1 MGNTVGQ
8 TALFVVKLGNLMIIL
23 SIDTATDGVS
33 VAIADGTRVLASS
46 EMRSEK
52 QHAEVLTTM
61 IDFVRKQAGVS
72 FGDVGAVAV
81 DIGPGLFT
89 GMRVGIASAKAI
101 AQVLDVPIIGAT
113 SLDIL
118 ATAISQTDDV
128 IACVIDARR
137 GEVYWSLYRYIDGK
151 LRQVT
156 TPKASTVEE
165 CALQTIDRGQPTLF
179 VGNGALRYRNEIELV
194 VAGVL
199 PSFEFADEMASLP
212 TAVVLAQIA
221 HERALRQEWQEAD
234 TLVPEY
240 LRLPDAEINWATRSA
255 S

>member
-1 MGNTVGQ
+1 
-8 TALFVVKLGNLMIIL
+8 MIIL

-33 VAIADGTRVLASS
+33 VAISDGTRVLASS

-61 IDFVRKQAGVS
+61 IDFVRKQASVS

-118 ATAISQTDDV
+118 ATAIGETDDV

-151 LRQVT
+151 LLQVT
-156 TPKASTVEE
+156 APQASTVEE
-165 CALQTIDRGQPTLF
+165 CALQTIDRAQSTRF

-199 PSFEFADEMASLP
+199 PSFEFADEMAALP

>member
-1 MGNTVGQ
+1 M
-8 TALFVVKLGNLMIIL
+8 
-23 SIDTATDGVS
+23 
-33 VAIADGTRVLASS
+33 
-46 EMRSEK
+46 
-52 QHAEVLTTM
+52 
-61 IDFVRKQAGVS
+61 S

-101 AQVLDVPIIGAT
+101 AQVLDVPIIGVT

-118 ATAISQTDDV
+118 ATAIGETDDV

-137 GEVYWSLYRYIDGK
+137 GEVYWSLYRYIDSK
-151 LRQVT
+151 LRQVS
-156 TPKASTVEE
+156 TPQASTVEE
-165 CALQTIDRGQPTLF
+165 CALQTIDRGQSTLF

-199 PSFEFADEMASLP
+199 PSFQFADEMASLP

-234 TLVPEY
+234 SLVPEY

>member
-8 TALFVVKLGNLMIIL
+8 ITYLVDELGNLMIIL
-23 SIDTATDGVS
+23 SIDTATAGVS
-33 VAIADGTRVLASS
+33 VAISDGARVLASS

-72 FGDVGAVAV
+72 FGDVGVVAV

-89 GMRVGIASAKAI
+89 GMRVGIASAKVI
-101 AQVLDVPIIGAT
+101 AQVLDVPIIGVT

-118 ATAISQTDDV
+118 ATAVGDTEDV
-128 IACVIDARR
+128 IGCVIDARR
-137 GEVYWSLYRYIDGK
+137 GEVYWSLYRNIDGK

-156 TPKASTVEE
+156 TPQASTVEE
-165 CALQTIDRGQPTLF
+165 CALQTIDRGQATLF

-199 PSFEFADEMASLP
+199 PSFEFADEMAALP
-212 TAVVLAQIA
+212 SAVVLAQIA
-221 HERALRQEWQEAD
+221 YDRALRQEWQDAD
-234 TLVPEY
+234 SLVPEY

>member
-1 MGNTVGQ
+1 MGQIANIIVE
-8 TALFVVKLGNLMIIL
+8 LGSIMIIL
-23 SIDTATDGVS
+23 SIDTATDAVS

-52 QHAEVLTTM
+52 QHAEVLTPM

-101 AQVLDVPIIGAT
+101 AQVLDVPIIGVT
-113 SLDIL
+113 SLELL
-118 ATAISQTDDV
+118 ATAVGVTDDV
-128 IACVIDARR
+128 IAAVIDARR
-137 GEVYWSLYRYIDGK
+137 GEVYWSLYRHIDGK
-151 LRQVT
+151 MRQVT
-156 TPKASTVEE
+156 TPQATAVEE
-165 CALQTIDRGQPTLF
+165 CALQAIDRGQSTLF

-199 PSFEFADEMASLP
+199 PSFVFSDDKSATPSAI
-212 TAVVLAQIA
+212 VLAQIA
-221 HERALRQEWQEAD
+221 HERALRQEWQDSD

-240 LRLPDAEINWATRSA
+240 LRLPDAEIHWATRSA

>member
-8 TALFVVKLGNLMIIL
+8 AACIAVKVVSIMIIL

-89 GMRVGIASAKAI
+89 GMRVGIASAKPI

-118 ATAISQTDDV
+118 ATAVGETDDRH
-128 IACVIDARR
+128 IKHLGDCLRR
-137 GEVYWSLYRYIDGK
+137 CNTNTHTGK
-151 LRQVT
+151 
-156 TPKASTVEE
+156 
-165 CALQTIDRGQPTLF
+165 
-179 VGNGALRYRNEIELV
+179 
-194 VAGVL
+194 
-199 PSFEFADEMASLP
+199 
-212 TAVVLAQIA
+212 
-221 HERALRQEWQEAD
+221 
-234 TLVPEY
+234 
-240 LRLPDAEINWATRSA
+240 
-255 S
+255 

>member
-8 TALFVVKLGNLMIIL
+8 TALLIVKMGNCMIIL

-52 QHAEVLTTM
+52 QHAEVLTPM
-61 IDFVRKQAGVS
+61 IDFVRKQAAVS

-101 AQVLDVPIIGAT
+101 AQVLDVPIIGVT

-118 ATAISQTDDV
+118 ATAVGDTDDV
-128 IACVIDARR
+128 VACVIDARR
-137 GEVYWSLYRYIDGK
+137 GEVYWSMYRHIDGK

-156 TPKASTVEE
+156 TPQASTVEE
-165 CALQTIDRGQPTLF
+165 CALQAIDRGQSTLF
-179 VGNGALRYRNEIELV
+179 VGNGALRYRNEIEQV
-194 VAGVL
+194 VTGVL
-199 PSFEFADEMASLP
+199 PRFEFADDKVATPS
-212 TAVVLAQIA
+212 AVVLAQIA

>member
-1 MGNTVGQ
+1 
-8 TALFVVKLGNLMIIL
+8 MIIL

-33 VAIADGTRVLASS
+33 VAISDGTRVLASS

-118 ATAISQTDDV
+118 ATAIGETDDV

-156 TPKASTVEE
+156 APQASTVEE
-165 CALQTIDRGQPTLF
+165 CALQTIDRAQSTRF

-199 PSFEFADEMASLP
+199 PSFEFADEMAALRLYLHRLLMSAHCAKSGKRP
-212 TAVVLAQIA
+212 TRWCPSICAYQTRKLTGQHGVR
-221 HERALRQEWQEAD
+221 HERRQSGTRD
-234 TLVPEY
+234 CDY
-240 LRLPDAEINWATRSA
+240 ATQAHS
-255 S
+255 

>member
-1 MGNTVGQ
+1 MILGIETSVDHVGVAVGDYRGIRAHSMLASDRRHAESLTPMIQ
-8 TALFVVKLGNLMIIL
+8 FVLQQADASMADL
-23 SIDTATDGVS
+23 S
-33 VAIADGTRVLASS
+33 AIAV
-46 EMRSEK
+46 
-52 QHAEVLTTM
+52 
-61 IDFVRKQAGVS
+61 
-72 FGDVGAVAV
+72 DV
-81 DIGPGLFT
+81 GPGLFT
-89 GMRVGIASAKAI
+89 GMRVGIASAASL
-101 AQVLDVPIIGAT
+101 AWALELPVVPVC
-113 SLDIL
+113 SLDAL
-118 ATAISQTDDV
+118 AMNAEWSDNV
-128 IACVIDARR
+128 VAASLDARR

-165 CALQTIDRGQPTLF
+165 CALQTIDRGQSTLF

-199 PSFEFADEMASLP
+199 PSFEFADEMSSLP

-221 HERALRQEWQEAD
+221 HERALRQDWQEAD

>member
-1 MGNTVGQ
+1 
-8 TALFVVKLGNLMIIL
+8 
-23 SIDTATDGVS
+23 
-33 VAIADGTRVLASS
+33 
-46 EMRSEK
+46 
-52 QHAEVLTTM
+52 
-61 IDFVRKQAGVS
+61 
-72 FGDVGAVAV
+72 
-81 DIGPGLFT
+81 
-89 GMRVGIASAKAI
+89 
-101 AQVLDVPIIGAT
+101 
-113 SLDIL
+113 
-118 ATAISQTDDV
+118 
-128 IACVIDARR
+128 
-137 GEVYWSLYRYIDGK
+137 VYWSLYRYIDGK

-165 CALQTIDRGQPTLF
+165 CTLQTIDRGQSTLF

-234 TLVPEY
+234 SLVPEY
-240 LRLPDAEINWATRSA
+240 LRLPDAEINWATRSV

>member
-8 TALFVVKLGNLMIIL
+8 IACIAVKLVSIMIIL

-61 IDFVRKQAGVS
+61 IDFVRKRARVS

-118 ATAISQTDDV
+118 ATAVGETDDV

-156 TPKASTVEE
+156 APKASTVEE
-165 CALQTIDRGQPTLF
+165 CALQTIDRGQSTLF

-199 PSFEFADEMASLP
+199 PRFEFAEEMAALP

>member
-8 TALFVVKLGNLMIIL
+8 TALFVVELDNLMIIL

-33 VAIADGTRVLASS
+33 VAIADSTRVLASS

-101 AQVLDVPIIGAT
+101 AQVLDVPIIGVT

-118 ATAISQTDDV
+118 ATAVGVTDDV

-137 GEVYWSLYRYIDGK
+137 GEVYWSLYRHIDGK

-156 TPKASTVEE
+156 TPQASTVEE
-165 CALQTIDRGQPTLF
+165 CALQTIDQHFLWATARCVTAMKSIWWWL
-179 VGNGALRYRNEIELV
+179 
-194 VAGVL
+194 
-199 PSFEFADEMASLP
+199 EFY
-212 TAVVLAQIA
+212 
-221 HERALRQEWQEAD
+221 RALSLLTRW
-234 TLVPEY
+234 LHC
-240 LRLPDAEINWATRSA
+240 LRLLCLPRLRTSGLCAKSGKRPTR
-255 S
+255 